1 MCESRNKCSNC
12 GNEFSLKDRVKHICR
27 DCFNLIPIEEEIDND
42 ELTTA
47 QAPEPVLAGIVNR
60 PQFDLDYYSV
70 NSAVHVTEAG
80 RKGVEEFNGIVIKSE
95 PCELSVAW
103 FDEDGDANDDY
114 LIDIDQ
120 VINGNVKLRKLT

>member
-1 MCESRNKCSNC
+1 MNNLGCKDCTLPVKLGMPKSCYLCYCEY
-12 GNEFSLKDRVKHICR
+12 VKSMQT
-27 DCFNLIPIEEEIDND
+27 PIND
-42 ELTTA
+42 EPTTA
-47 QAPEPVLAGIVNR
+47 QAPELQGIVNR

-114 LIDIDQ
+114 DIVIDD
-120 VINGNVKLRKLT
+120 VINGDIKIRKLV